1 MSLWE
6 QRVTRA
12 RQLWINGDHAAAEHE
27 LRTVLA
33 DGDFDTAV
41 HAACLLGE
49 LLTERDDE
57 TGARGMYQRAIDS
70 GHPIYA
76 QMAAISLGLLLFDAD
91 DLTAAQ
97 AVLRVAADG
106 ADPDAAGRADAL
118 LAQVLHMLGDTAGAR
133 EARDR
138 ALTCHDPGVVEL
150 ASELDLPAPGER
162 SAEEYL
168 QVAYEQACSLLEQG
182 RDHDA
187 EPILLRLLDSGHPN
201 YGSLGAAKLYSLHV
215 DDPGTARR
223 MAERII
229 AYRHPEHL
237 GWGHVLLGGVL
248 EDMADPSGAAEA
260 FRRATD
266 DPRPDVRLHA
276 LIHLGMQL
284 RELGRPD
291 QARDTYQR
299 VINTR
304 HPRYSVEALGVLAEL
319 QRDDGD
325 IAAAV
330 ETFGKVANSG
340 HPEKASLAAYNMGV
354 LLYEHGDQNAAAA
367 AFRQAADADDPHVA
381 HQAELALSMMDVMDA
396 QQDPASDDA
405 KQLAL
410 RAREAAKVGDLATAR
425 AAYQQVIEMNA
436 RIWSVMAANS
446 LGLVEATIGDVDRA
460 RQALRRAAASDEGSL
475 ALDGAFRGALL
486 DEPAARPVLQ
496 ALFRLENND
505 DLMLDQLVTDAEPE
519 VRDLAS
525 VVKAEH
531 LMASD
536 VSTAV
541 DVLTRLV
548 ESPNQLVWTKAGH
561 LLANWLFREQRHD
574 EGLRLLGRVVD
585 EGHPALRPWSAAQ
598 LGDLLLDH
606 GDLEGTIAAFETALA
621 TRHPEVVSEVFGKLA
636 LLYRRWDRHDE
647 LLDLYRRTAASGHP
661 EFGPRAAF
669 LLGEELVEADDL
681 ESALQLFTQAAGSTS
696 AAAPIAAFGMRAIR
710 QELEPARASF
720 RALVDD
726 EKPHYTAT
734 KLCLNLAHR
743 YQSRGSVEFTDWA
756 LRLVVEAGHPEKVQQ
771 GWLFLGALR
780 NESGDVE
787 AAAAAWEH
795 AAQGSDADEAAVAK
809 CSLADLLRGTG
820 ELDRADALLAEVAA
834 SDAENAAE
842 AALRLAALRDER
854 GDVDGAIDAFRRAES
869 VGSRTAAAHSAV
881 NMGVLLAR
889 KGETAPA
896 REAYER
902 AISSGVP
909 GAQAHAALNLGNLL
923 RDAGD
928 EVGARAAYDRAL
940 EFDDPDIT
948 PYVYQQMGAETAEQ
962 RAFRLIHDG
971 DVEGARAAIG
981 EHYGSARVADFWCA
995 ALTDLSAAAPILG
1008 GASGDDLQVCS
1019 QLGLD
1024 YGRALADEDSPDARV
1039 LFRMVADHGH
1049 PALAPKAQIA
1059 LGKLA
1064 EQQREQAMA
1073 LVWYRRAVC
1082 ADEPEAVARAG
1093 VLLAQ
1098 LLAGL
1103 NDPEGARAAC
1113 RQAITAGSGV
1123 GAVDAGLLLGYLH
1136 HVAGDPVEAK
1146 AIWDRAEQS
1155 AESPEQFG
1163 AALHHRITQI
1173 GRITEI
1179 GRITKIAETADAALE
1194 LLRRA
1199 TTSSDPETAIIGMG
1213 LLGER
1218 ADDPAEAI
1226 SWFRKAVEL
1235 GVPGHSDAVRSR
1247 LGELLLSQGDQDAAR
1262 IEFERVSRCE
1272 EPGIAARGEFGMG
1285 LIRYGEGDLAGAVA
1299 AFVRTA
1305 AHTDDNDMAEDALN
1319 NVRVVLE
1326 AQRTAG
1332 DHLAAADTLRRMVE
1346 AVPEH
1351 HVAEWAHETGTGFI
1365 EAEDYDAALVYLR
1378 CAVEI
1383 GAPNPAPE
1391 AVLALGEALHLR
1403 GDQVGARQAYER
1415 VLSTGDEQSAAMAK
1429 YRLIELLRD
1438 DDPAAVEELMQS
1450 PDDVL
1455 GTAMKALLGL
1465 KRRDEGD
1472 TAGAIEMFR
1481 EAAGGDD
1488 EQFSPMASYALAQSL
1503 RAEGDLEQARQ
1514 VYLHL
1519 IESAPQDRYARE
1531 ALLELAAMAY
1541 HAEDDVAA
1549 REWSLRAWE
1558 SDDPELSAKA
1568 AMNLGVIAK
1577 RRNDLDAATPW
1588 FLALIDL
1595 GHPTAALAAAHL
1607 AEMHYWR
1614 DEHAEAAR
1622 HYEYTLAHT
1631 EDPELIA
1638 EAAYR
1643 VGEIRYQR
1651 GELQQAR
1658 DLLGR
1663 AARTEDPSFA
1673 PQASELLAKLG

>member
-12 RQLWINGDHAAAEHE
+12 RQLWINGDHAAAEYE
-27 LRTVLA
+27 LRTVLD

-41 HAACLLGE
+41 HAACLLAA
-49 LLTERDDE
+49 LLDERGDAP
-57 TGARGMYQRAIDS
+57 GARAMYQRAIDS

-97 AVLRVAADG
+97 AVLRIAADG

-118 LAQVLHMLGDTAGAR
+118 LAQVLHMLGDAAGAR

-138 ALTCHDPGVVEL
+138 ALACNDPGVVAL

-162 SAEEYL
+162 SAGEYL
-168 QVAYEQACSLLEQG
+168 QVAYDQACLLLEQG

-187 EPILLRLLDSGHPN
+187 EPILVRLLDSGHAN
-201 YGSLGAAKLYSLHV
+201 YGSLGAAKLYALHV
-215 DDPGTARR
+215 DDPERARR

-229 AYRHPEHL
+229 AYGHPEHL
-237 GWGHVLLGGVL
+237 GWGYVLLGGVL
-248 EDMADPSGAAEA
+248 EDLADPSGAAEA
-260 FRRATD
+260 FRRAAD

-284 RELGRPD
+284 GELGQPD

-304 HPRYSVEALGVLAEL
+304 HPRYSIEALGVLAEL
-319 QRDDGD
+319 QRDSGD

-330 ETFGKVANSG
+330 EAFGKVAKSG
-340 HPEKASLAAYNMGV
+340 HPEKAPLAAYNMGV
-354 LLYEHGDQNAAAA
+354 LLYEHGDQNAAVA
-367 AFRQAADADDPHVA
+367 AFRQAAEAEDPHVA

-405 KQLAL
+405 KQLAM

-425 AAYQQVIEMNA
+425 AAYQQVIEMHA

-446 LGLVEATIGDVDRA
+446 LGLVEATMGDVDRA
-460 RQALRRAAASDEGSL
+460 RQVLRRAAVADEGSL
-475 ALDGAFRGALL
+475 AQDGAFRGALL
-486 DEPAARPVLQ
+486 DEPAASPVLE

-505 DLMLDQLVTDAEPE
+505 ELMLDQLLTDTAPE

-531 LMASD
+531 LMTTD
-536 VSTAV
+536 VPAAV
-541 DVLTRLV
+541 EVLSRLV
-548 ESPNQLVWTKAGH
+548 ESPNRLVWTKAGH
-561 LLANWLFREQRHD
+561 LLASWLLREQRHD
-574 EGLRLLGRVVD
+574 EGLRLLGRVVE
-585 EGHPALRPWSAAQ
+585 EGHPALRPWASAH
-598 LGDLLLDH
+598 LGDLLLDQ
-606 GDLEGTIAAFETALA
+606 GDLEGTIAAYETAMA
-621 TRHPEVVSEVFGKLA
+621 TRHPAVVSEVFGKLA
-636 LLYRRWDRHDE
+636 LLYRTWDRHDA
-647 LLDLYRRTAASGHP
+647 LLDLYRQTAASGHP

-681 ESALQLFTQAAGSTS
+681 ESALALFTQAAGSSS

-720 RALVDD
+720 LALVDD
-726 EKPHYTAT
+726 EKPHYTVT
-734 KLCLNLAHR
+734 QLCLSLAHR
-743 YQSRGSVEFTDWA
+743 YQRRGSVEFTDWA

-780 NESGDVE
+780 NESGDVD
-787 AAAAAWEH
+787 AAAAAWEK
-795 AAQGSDADEAAVAK
+795 AAQGNDADEAAVAK
-809 CSLADLLRGTG
+809 CSLADLFRGKG
-820 ELDRADALLAEVAA
+820 ELDRADALLGEVAA
-834 SDAENAAE
+834 SGAGNAAD
-842 AALRLAALRDER
+842 AALRLAALRDGR
-854 GDVDGAIDAFRRAES
+854 GDIDGAIDAFRRAES
-869 VGSRTAAAHSAV
+869 VGSRAEAAHSAA
-881 NMGVLLAR
+881 NIGVLLAS
-889 KGETAPA
+889 KGEIAPA

-928 EVGARAAYDRAL
+928 EAGARSAYERAL
-940 EFDDPDIT
+940 EFEDPDIT

-962 RAFRLIHDG
+962 RALRLIREG
-971 DVEGARAAIG
+971 DVDGARAAVG
-981 EHYGSARVADFWCA
+981 EHFGSARAADFWCA
-995 ALTDLSAAAPILG
+995 AWTDPSAAVPILG

-1024 YGRALADEDSPDARV
+1024 FGRALAADGSPDAQV

-1049 PALAPKAQIA
+1049 PALAPQAQIA
-1059 LGKLA
+1059 LGELA
-1064 EQQREQAMA
+1064 ERRREQAMA
-1073 LVWYRRAVC
+1073 LVWYRRAAC
-1082 ADEPEAVARAG
+1082 ADVPEAVARAG

-1098 LLAGL
+1098 LLARL
-1103 NDPEGARAAC
+1103 NDPEGAKSAC
-1113 RQAITAGSGV
+1113 RQAVSTGSGV
-1123 GAVDAGLLLGYLH
+1123 AAVDAGLLLGYLH
-1136 HVAGDPVEAK
+1136 HVAGDPVEAR
-1146 AIWDRAEQS
+1146 AIWDRAEES

-1163 AALHHRITQI
+1163 AALHHRITQLAD
-1173 GRITEI
+1173 T
-1179 GRITKIAETADAALE
+1179 AEPALE
-1194 LLRRA
+1194 LLHRA
-1199 TTSSDPETAIIGMG
+1199 TSSPDPNTAIIGMG

-1218 ADDPAEAI
+1218 AENPAEAI
-1226 SWFRKAVEL
+1226 GWFGKAAEL
-1235 GVPGHSDAVRSR
+1235 GVPGHSDAARSR
-1247 LGELLLSQGDQDAAR
+1247 LGELLLAQGDRDAAR
-1262 IEFERVSRCE
+1262 IEFERVSRCD
-1272 EPGIAARGEFGMG
+1272 EPGIAARGEFGLG
-1285 LIRYGEGDLAGAVA
+1285 LIRYEEHDLAGAVA
-1299 AFVRTA
+1299 AFVQTA
-1305 AHTDDNDMAEDALN
+1305 SHAADDELGEDALN
-1319 NVRVVLE
+1319 NIRVVLE
-1326 AQRTAG
+1326 EQRAGG
-1332 DHLAAADTLRRMVE
+1332 DHLGATDTLRRMVQV
-1346 AVPEH
+1346 VPDRD
-1351 HVAEWAHETGTGFI
+1351 VAEWAHETGTGFI
-1365 EAEDYDAALVYLR
+1365 EADDHDVALVYLR

-1391 AVLALGEALHLR
+1391 AVLALGEALHRR
-1403 GDQVGARQAYER
+1403 GDLVGARQAYER
-1415 VLSTGDEQSAAMAK
+1415 VLATGDEQSAALAK
-1429 YRLIELLRD
+1429 YRLIELLGD
-1438 DDPAAVEELMQS
+1438 GDPAAVEELMQS
-1450 PDDVL
+1450 PDEVM
-1455 GTAMKALLGL
+1455 GTAMKAMLGL

-1481 EAAGGDD
+1481 EAADSDD

-1503 RAEGDLEQARQ
+1503 RLEGDLEQARQ
-1514 VYLHL
+1514 IYLQL
-1519 IESAPQDRYARE
+1519 IETDPQDRYARE
-1531 ALLELAAMAY
+1531 ALLELASMAY
-1541 HAEDDVAA
+1541 QADDDVAA

-1577 RRNDLDAATPW
+1577 RRNNLDAATPW

-1614 DEHAEAAR
+1614 AEHADALR

-1631 EDPELIA
+1631 EDRELIA

-1651 GELQQAR
+1651 GEVQQAR
-1658 DLLGR
+1658 ELLDR

-1673 PQASELLAKLG
+1673 QQASELLAKLS